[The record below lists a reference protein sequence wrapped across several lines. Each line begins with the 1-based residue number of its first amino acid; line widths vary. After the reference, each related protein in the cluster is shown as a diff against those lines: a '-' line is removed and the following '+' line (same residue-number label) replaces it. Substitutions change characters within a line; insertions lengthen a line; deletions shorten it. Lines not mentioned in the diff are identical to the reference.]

1 MKFNRM
7 VTMSARKNRRRH
19 FNAPSHIRRRMMSAP
34 LSKELRQKYH
44 VRSLPVRKGDEVMIV
59 RGHHKSQ
66 QLSKILQVFRKKFVV
81 MLERVEREKANGAM
95 IPVGIHPSNLV
106 IGKLKINEDRK
117 KILDRRCRPKPSTDK
132 EKITEESVVLPV
144 K

>member
-34 LSKELRQKYH
+34 LSKELRQRYN

-59 RGHHKSQ
+59 RGHYKSQ
-66 QLSKILQVFRKKFVV
+66 QLSKIMQVFRKKFVV

-95 IPVGIHPSNLV
+95 VPVGIHPSNLV
-106 IGKLKINEDRK
+106 IGKLKINDDRK
-117 KILDRRCRPKPSTDK
+117 KILNRRCSQKSTADK
-132 EKITEESVVLPV
+132 EKITEESVALPV